1 MPVYMGGSHRTT
13 DMSLTANK
21 GRGRNDGKAVGRG
34 KKRENN
40 REREKKETIMEHIS
54 NKVEMHICQQVK
66 HRNKQHALRGNYIL
80 NKPTVGTNS
89 TSHSMYVDYI

>member
-1 MPVYMGGSHRTT
+1 MGGSHRTT

-40 REREKKETIMEHIS
+40 REREKRNYNGTYFQQGGDAHLSSIIETFTAP
-54 NKVEMHICQQVK
+54 K
-66 HRNKQHALRGNYIL
+66 
-80 NKPTVGTNS
+80 
-89 TSHSMYVDYI
+89 